1 MSKTRIALAGMG
13 VIGRKHAAAMAE
25 SDTVEMTAV
34 VDADPATADLA
45 AKHGAVFH
53 ASLDALFERTEV
65 DGVLLAT
72 PNALH
77 ASQGI
82 ACVERGLHIL
92 VEKPFAT
99 DVSEARAL
107 VEAGQA
113 HGIPILAGHY
123 RRFNSQVEQAR
134 DILASGAIG
143 DLVGVS
149 AIWAMKKHDAY
160 YDVAWRTEPGG
171 GPILTNLIHDVDC
184 LRWLCGE
191 IVSVSAQSSSK
202 TRGHAV
208 EDSAAITLGFEN
220 GALGTI
226 LLSDA
231 APSPWAFEATTTEN
245 ADFHHMDDCCY
256 RFMGDKGAFDF
267 PLSRIWT
274 YPDGVTPRWDNPM
287 AKTHKPVG
295 PGNPL
300 RAQVEHFGRVIRG
313 EEAPR
318 TSAADGARTLAATL
332 AVIEAA
338 RTGHTVAP
346 AKVEG

>member
-13 VIGRKHAAAMAE
+13 LIGRKHAAAMAE

>member
-1 MSKTRIALAGMG
+1 MSKTRIALAGLG
-13 VIGRKHAAAMAE
+13 VIGRKHAAAMAT

-34 VDADPATADLA
+34 VDADPATAELA
-45 AKHGAVFH
+45 GQHDAEFH
-53 ASLDALFERTEV
+53 ASLDELFERTEV

-99 DVSEARAL
+99 DVAEARAL
-107 VEAGQA
+107 VEAGRA
-113 HGIPILAGHY
+113 RGIPILAGHY
-123 RRFNSQVEQAR
+123 RRFNTQVEQAR
-134 DILASGAIG
+134 DILGSGIIG

-149 AIWAMKKHDAY
+149 AIWAMRKHDEY

-191 IVSVSAQSSSK
+191 IVSVSAQSSNK

-208 EDSAAITLGFEN
+208 EDTAAITLGFES
-220 GALGTI
+220 GALGTV
-226 LLSDA
+226 LLSDT
-231 APSPWAFEATTTEN
+231 APSPWAFEAATAEN
-245 ADFHHMDDCCY
+245 PDFHHMDDCCY
-256 RFMGDKGAFDF
+256 RFMGTKGAFDF
-267 PLSRIWT
+267 PLARIWT

-300 RAQVEHFGRVIRG
+300 LAQVEHFGRVIRR
-313 EEAPR
+313 EEEPR
-318 TSAADGARTLAATL
+318 TSAADGARTFTATL

-338 RTGHTVAP
+338 QTGQTVAP
-346 AKVEG
+346 ALVEG